1 MSIHLINSITALGK
15 DIFREV
21 HTDIVGVI
29 DLFFHW
35 LIFIAVEGVK
45 VY

>member
-1 MSIHLINSITALGK
+1 MSIHLINSITALGE

-21 HTDIVGVI
+21 HADIVGVI
-29 DLFFHW
+29 DLLFHW
-35 LIFIAVEGVK
+35 LIFIAEEGVK